1 MCVSL
6 KRFPLGSGR
15 CFPVYL
21 VAFVSSSLESKI
33 TFDIHTIE
41 DKFFDFSESMDC
53 TNLRLRL
60 NNDYLELL
68 FRKEHFF
75 SSNFYTFNRKKS
87 FVFLR
92 EYFNNN

>member
-75 SSNFYTFNRKKS
+75 LPIFRKKS